1 MKITL
6 VIGNGFD
13 LDAGLKTSYKNFTK
27 SDYWPFSQSQQV
39 YGHDTLGSYLRERS
53 ELNTWFDVEES
64 LYDYSNVGL
73 GKAIIHGCDLDSLDR
88 SDYNRL
94 KSSLTSY
101 LSNQEEIFN
110 VRPDSMGIAVL
121 NALVSSKYDLKIY
134 SFNYTNLQNIC
145 KKYKLFDTITCEHM
159 HGSILNNDIILGIG
173 DKREINPHYFYLTK
187 IAAPNYSS
195 HHILPDMMESDEVV
209 IFGHSLG
216 SNDYPYFAPFLKRQL
231 NYDVVS
237 KKRKRIAIFTKDEN
251 GRIEIKKRLL
261 EMTENQTTLLYTLN
275 EIPIFLTDGS
285 MEKEIGDYLKSI
297 NKLWE

>member
-6 VIGNGFD
+6 VLGNGFD
-13 LDAGLKTSYKNFTK
+13 LDAGLKTSYKDFAK
-27 SDYWPFSQSQQV
+27 SDYWPFGNSRQV

-64 LYDYSNVGL
+64 LYEYSNVGL
-73 GKAIIHGCDLDSLDR
+73 GKATIRGCDLDSQDR
-88 SDYNRL
+88 IDFNRL

-101 LSNQEEIFN
+101 LSDQEESFN
-110 VRPDSMGIAVL
+110 VRSDSIGIAVL
-121 NALVSSKYDLKIY
+121 NALITSKYDMKIY
-134 SFNYTNLQNIC
+134 SFNYTNLQNIG
-145 KKYKLFDTITCEHM
+145 KKYKLSDTITCEHI